1 MPPMTEITA
10 QQLTER
16 LASHQIKPKAMRL
29 LVLRQLMEASQTL
42 TLRELEEALAP
53 ADRSTIFRTLNL
65 FVQQHVVHVVDDGS
79 GATRY
84 EICHGHHTD
93 DEDDRHPHFR
103 CIHCGRTICLTEQRM
118 PPITLP
124 EGFVSHHSNYII
136 TGLCAEC
143 SSLLGQNN

>member
-1 MPPMTEITA
+1 MTEITA

-16 LASHQIKPKAMRL
+16 LASHQIKPTAMRL

-124 EGFVSHHSNYII
+124 EGFVSHNSNYII

>member
-1 MPPMTEITA
+1 MAEITA

-16 LASHQIKPKAMRL
+16 LTSHQIKPTAMRL
-29 LVLRQLMEASQTL
+29 LVLRQLMEAEQTL
-42 TLRELEEALAP
+42 TLRQIEEVLTP

-65 FVQQHVVHVVDDGS
+65 FVQHHVVHVVDDGS

-84 EICHGHHTD
+84 EICHSHHID
-93 DEDDRHPHFR
+93 GEDDRHPHFR
-103 CIHCGRTICLTEQRM
+103 CTQCGRTICLTQQRM

-124 EGFVSHHSNYII
+124 EGFVSHHTNYII

-143 SSLLGQNN
+143 TRQFGQDN

>member
-1 MPPMTEITA
+1 MAEITA

-16 LASHQIKPKAMRL
+16 LASHQIKPTAMRL
-29 LVLRQLMEASQTL
+29 LVLRRLMEAKQTL

-53 ADRSTIFRTLNL
+53 ADRSTIFRTLSL
-65 FVQQHVVHVVDDGS
+65 FEQQHVVHVIDDGS

-84 EICHGHHTD
+84 EICHGHHTAD
-93 DEDDRHPHFR
+93 NDDRHPHFR
-103 CIHCGRTICLTEQRM
+103 CINCGRTICLSEQRM
-118 PPITLP
+118 PPISLP

-143 SSLLGQNN
+143 TK

>member
-1 MPPMTEITA
+1 MTEINA

-16 LASHQIKPKAMRL
+16 LASHQIKPTAMRL
-29 LVLRQLMEASQTL
+29 LVLRQLMEAGQTL

-65 FVQQHVVHVVDDGS
+65 FVQQHMAHVIDDGS

-84 EICHGHHTD
+84 EICHGHHD
-93 DEDDRHPHFR
+93 DDDDDRHPHFR

-118 PPITLP
+118 PPIALP

-143 SSLLGQNN
+143 SK